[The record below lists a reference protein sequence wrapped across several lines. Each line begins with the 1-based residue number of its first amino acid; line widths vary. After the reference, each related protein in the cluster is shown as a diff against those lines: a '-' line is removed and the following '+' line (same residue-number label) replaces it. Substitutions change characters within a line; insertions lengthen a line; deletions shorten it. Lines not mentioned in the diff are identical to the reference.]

1 MLFFIVFLFFVVVCE
16 VFLFVCFSAMEGRW
30 GQFLVF
36 LCFRKEMPL
45 LDFFPL
51 FLTGIMQLMSIPSKK
66 HFLASR
72 LTPDMERKITFLLFQ
87 VSCPG
92 QCHPLWQCHQLYC
105 FLTQHYVG
113 SFGCEIVPDTLL
125 NIGIFWD
132 ALKTMHSSDFASCV
146 DCIWWVKSHRCALS
160 SIPSVK
166 I

>member
-16 VFLFVCFSAMEGRW
+16 VYYFFFFSTMEGRW

-87 VSCPG
+87 VSCPWPIVAVSSVVLFFDT
-92 QCHPLWQCHQLYC
+92 PLCRL
-105 FLTQHYVG
+105 
-113 SFGCEIVPDTLL
+113 
-125 NIGIFWD
+125 
-132 ALKTMHSSDFASCV
+132 
-146 DCIWWVKSHRCALS
+146 IWL
-160 SIPSVK
+160 
-166 I
+166 